1 MEKDD
6 HFPVKFASFNS
17 PETSN
22 WEHLFGLQDHFSS
35 EPLYLPRKG
44 YIDNIV
50 TLLYKIYSAFE
61 ERELS
66 FPQLRLAV
74 RLLML
79 KYLEEGKEEHEQDRL
94 ALEAVI
100 GPLKAWDIEKFNGVL
115 MGAIQGPNFTVF
127 LLKSA
132 YC

>member
-1 MEKDD
+1 
-6 HFPVKFASFNS
+6 
-17 PETSN
+17 
-22 WEHLFGLQDHFSS
+22 LFGLQHITSPL

-61 ERELS
+61 ERELC
-66 FPQLRLAV
+66 PQLRLAV

-115 MGAIQGPNFTVF
+115 MGAIQDP
-127 LLKSA
+127 
-132 YC
+132 